1 MQFAFSVF
9 LKPIAEDLGSNRG
22 LISSAM
28 LVGFCCSGVTT
39 LVVGRLFDR
48 FGIRTIILPAIV
60 LFALGTALLGVLT
73 TSPFVFI
80 VLYGLLGVVAA
91 GVTPLPY
98 AKAVAGAFDRR
109 RGLALGISMAGVGL
123 GTALLPQVAQVLITH
138 YGWRAAYVGLGI
150 VIFVV
155 SFPSVALWIR
165 EPRPAAAEHRAL
177 PGFTAREALKTSS
190 FWLLAV
196 SFFLVAL
203 AAAGVIAHVVPI
215 LTDRGVAP
223 QTATTA
229 ISVAGLAL
237 IGGRLLAGYLLDRIF
252 APYVA
257 AFFFLAPLIGIV
269 MLLLLSSA
277 SLAVVA
283 ATLVGL
289 GLGAE
294 VDLIAFLIS
303 RYLGMCSFGEIYGYL
318 FAAFMLASGMGPF
331 LMGLTFQKAGSYTP
345 SLVMLGLGLAV
356 AIALVTRLGPY
367 AFAERTES
375 FGTGIDSPVSA

>member
-1 MQFAFSVF
+1 M
-9 LKPIAEDLGSNRG
+9 I
-22 LISSAM
+22 
-28 LVGFCCSGVTT
+28 
-39 LVVGRLFDR
+39 DR
-48 FGIRTIILPAIV
+48 FGIRTVTLPAIV
-60 LFALGTALLGVLT
+60 LFALGTGLLGVLT
-73 TSPFVFI
+73 TSPVVFI
-80 VLYGLLGVVAA
+80 VLYGLLGIIAA

-109 RGLALGISMAGVGL
+109 RGLALGVSMAGVGL
-123 GTALLPQVAQVLITH
+123 GTALLPQVAQVLIVH

-150 VIFVV
+150 VVFVV

-165 EPRPAAAEHRAL
+165 EPVPLAAGHRAL
-177 PGFTAREALKTSS
+177 PGLTAREALKTSS
-190 FWLLAV
+190 YWLLAV

-229 ISVAGLAL
+229 ISAAGLAL

-257 AFFFLAPLIGIV
+257 AFFFLAPLVGIV
-269 MLLLLSSA
+269 MLLSLSSA
-277 SLAVVA
+277 PLAVVA
-283 ATLVGL
+283 TVLVGV

-303 RYLGMCSFGEIYGYL
+303 RYLGMRSFGEIYGYL
-318 FAAFMLASGMGPF
+318 FATFMLASGMGPF
-331 LMGLTFQKAGSYTP
+331 LMGLTFQKTGSYAP
-345 SLVMLGLGLAV
+345 SLVALAVGLAV
-356 AIALVTRLGPY
+356 ASALMTRLGPY
-367 AFAERTES
+367 AFTERAED
-375 FGTGIDSPVSA
+375 FGAGIDAPVSA